1 LVETTSGSLGG
12 LVNEQRLSELP
23 LNGRNFNDLVLLQT
37 GIKVLVS
44 TRMNSP
50 SGKHPNLNLTFPT
63 PQNGE
68 CGSNSSRS
76 DRAVASCLPT
86 IRPESADSLPTE
98 TIHKTGLCTAS
109 LLFGKQTTKRVFAED
124 LCRQIQGVVKNK
136 TP

>member
-37 GIKVLVS
+37 GIKVLVP

-50 SGKHPNLNLTFPT
+50 SGKRPNLSLTFPT

-68 CGSNSSRS
+68 CESNSSRS
-76 DRAVASCLPT
+76 DRAAASCLPT

-98 TIHKTGLCTAS
+98 TIHKTG
-109 LLFGKQTTKRVFAED
+109 
-124 LCRQIQGVVKNK
+124 
-136 TP
+136 